1 MDIGVPHEQPEQAPV
16 AATPQSVERLV
27 SLGHTVHV
35 ERGVGA
41 RARIPDDDYREAGA
55 DLVDAEAAWGCDV
68 VLAAH
73 TPSNRELGLMRHGAT
88 LISRLDPA
96 RRPGLLENLRACG
109 LTALA
114 VDAVPRLSR
123 AQAMDVLSSQ
133 ANLAGYRAVIEA
145 AAHLGRPLGGQVTAA
160 GKFAPARVYVIG
172 AGVAGLAGIGA
183 ARSLGAVVRGTDV
196 RPEVAEQVESMGA
209 SFVPLP
215 AAQKESAA
223 QEESRDGYAT
233 QMAADQAAAAAALY
247 AEEAAQADV
256 VITTA
261 AVPGRRA
268 PLLLGRKAI
277 EGMRPGSVVIDM
289 AAGTGG
295 NTELTVPGRVVTT
308 ESGVA
313 VVGFTDLASRLPLQS
328 SLLYSQNLVNL
339 LDLMTP
345 AKDGTI
351 VLDLDD
357 EVIRTVTVCH
367 AGEILWPPPPV
378 SVSAAPSAADEPAA
392 ERPGELGE
400 PGEHGELSA
409 AEEPD
414 AQDRSRRRRVVL
426 GLAATV
432 LAAVLVLITPT
443 AATSHYIVLALS
455 IILGFH
461 VISNVTPALHT
472 PLMSVTNAIS
482 GIILLGAI
490 SQVGNA
496 DTRIAAVA
504 FVAIVLATINVFGG
518 FAVTHRMLAMF
529 RKG

>member
-1 MDIGVPHEQPEQAPV
+1 MDIGVPHEQPEQAPI
-16 AATPQSVERLV
+16 AATPQSVEKLV
-27 SLGHTVHV
+27 SLGYTVRV
-35 ERGVGA
+35 ERGAGTVA
-41 RARIPDDDYREAGA
+41 HIPDDDYREAGA
-55 DLVDAEAAWGCDV
+55 DLVDAEAAWGCEV

-73 TPSNRELGLMRHGAT
+73 TPSSRELGLMRRGAI

-96 RRPGLLENLRACG
+96 RRPGLLENLRARD

-215 AAQKESAA
+215 AAQ
-223 QEESRDGYAT
+223 EESRDGYAT

-308 ESGVA
+308 EGGVA

-345 AKDGTI
+345 AGDGALA
-351 VLDLDD
+351 LDLDD
-357 EVIRTVTVCH
+357 EVVRTITVCH
-367 AGEILWPPPPV
+367 DGEILWPPPPV
-378 SVSAAPSAADEPAA
+378 SVSAAPSAAGGPAEAEQPGGPDAA
-392 ERPGELGE
+392 EAPV
-400 PGEHGELSA
+400 
-409 AEEPD
+409 
-414 AQDRSRRRRVVL
+414 AQDRPRSRRRRIVL
-426 GLAATV
+426 GLVVA
-432 LAAVLVLITPT
+432 LAAALVLITPA

-490 SQVGNA
+490 SQIGNA
-496 DTRIAAVA
+496 DPRIAAVA
-504 FVAIVLATINVFGG
+504 FAATVLATINVFGG

>member
-1 MDIGVPHEQPEQAPV
+1 MDIGVPHEQPEQAPI
-16 AATPQSVERLV
+16 AATPQSVEKLV
-27 SLGHTVHV
+27 SLGYTVRV
-35 ERGVGA
+35 ERGAGTVA
-41 RARIPDDDYREAGA
+41 HVPDDDYREAGA
-55 DLVDAEAAWGCDV
+55 DLVDTEAAWGCEV

-73 TPSNRELGLMRHGAT
+73 TPSNRELGLMRRGAV

-96 RRPGLLENLRACG
+96 RRPGLLENLRARD

-160 GKFAPARVYVIG
+160 GKFEPARVYVIG

-215 AAQKESAA
+215 AAQ
-223 QEESRDGYAT
+223 EESRDGYAT
-233 QMAADQAAAAAALY
+233 EMAADQAAAAAALY
-247 AEEAAQADV
+247 ADEAAQADV

-261 AVPGRRA
+261 AIPGRRA
-268 PLLLGRKAI
+268 PLLLDREAV

-308 ESGVA
+308 GGGVA
-313 VVGFTDLASRLPLQS
+313 VVGLTDLASRLPLQS

-345 AKDGTI
+345 AGDGALA
-351 VLDLDD
+351 LDLDD
-357 EVIRTVTVCH
+357 EVVRTITVCH
-367 AGEILWPPPPV
+367 DGEILWPPPPV
-378 SVSAAPSAADEPAA
+378 SVSAAPSAAGGPAEAEQPGGPDAA
-392 ERPGELGE
+392 EAPV
-400 PGEHGELSA
+400 
-409 AEEPD
+409 
-414 AQDRSRRRRVVL
+414 AQDRPRSRRRRIVL
-426 GLAATV
+426 GLVVA
-432 LAAVLVLITPT
+432 LAAALVLITPA

-490 SQVGNA
+490 SQIGNA
-496 DTRIAAVA
+496 DPRIAAVA
-504 FVAIVLATINVFGG
+504 FAATVLATINVFGG

>member
-1 MDIGVPHEQPEQAPV
+1 MDIGVPHEQPEQAPI
-16 AATPQSVERLV
+16 AATPQSVEKLV
-27 SLGHTVHV
+27 SLGYTVRV
-35 ERGVGA
+35 ERGAGTVA
-41 RARIPDDDYREAGA
+41 HIPDDDYREAGA
-55 DLVDAEAAWGCDV
+55 DLVDAEAAWGCEV

-73 TPSNRELGLMRHGAT
+73 TPSNRELGLMRRGAT

-215 AAQKESAA
+215 AAQ
-223 QEESRDGYAT
+223 EESRDGYAT
-233 QMAADQAAAAAALY
+233 EMAADQAAAAGALY
-247 AEEAAQADV
+247 ADEAAQADV

-261 AVPGRRA
+261 AIPGRRA
-268 PLLLGRKAI
+268 PLLLDREAV

-308 ESGVA
+308 GGGVA
-313 VVGFTDLASRLPLQS
+313 VVGLTDLASRLPLQS

-345 AKDGTI
+345 AGDGALA
-351 VLDLDD
+351 LDLDD
-357 EVIRTVTVCH
+357 EVVRTITVCH
-367 AGEILWPPPPV
+367 DGEILWPPPPV
-378 SVSAAPSAADEPAA
+378 SVSAAPSAAGGPAEAEQPGGPDAA
-392 ERPGELGE
+392 EAPV
-400 PGEHGELSA
+400 
-409 AEEPD
+409 
-414 AQDRSRRRRVVL
+414 AQDRPRSRRRRIVL
-426 GLAATV
+426 GLVAA
-432 LAAVLVLITPT
+432 LAAALVLITPA

-490 SQVGNA
+490 SQIGNA
-496 DTRIAAVA
+496 DPRIAAVA
-504 FVAIVLATINVFGG
+504 FAATVLATINVFGG